1 MIKILNFGIHSPN
14 SSLNIIQRNG
24 KKIVLALAI
33 TIETTADK
41 ISEIDPT
48 TPVSFGLE
56 EVPLK
61 AVQKLI
67 SESDGVGAIVAI
79 EFGKPLSGD
88 ALEASREYV
97 RRYVGTV
104 SVSDLK

>member
-1 MIKILNFGIHSPN
+1 MIKILNFGFHSPN

-33 TIETTADK
+33 SIDTTAEK
-41 ISEIDPT
+41 IGEIDPT

-61 AVQKLI
+61 AVQKLM

-79 EFGKPLSGD
+79 EFGKPLTGY

-97 RRYVGTV
+97 RRYVGV
-104 SVSDLK
+104 LAISDLK